1 MKRTS
6 LLELLLEKNISHN
19 VFSEEIVPR
28 GAKANGPHERPVQGV
43 LPSTAGSAVTNFS
56 SGVGQ

>member
-19 VFSEEIVPR
+19 VLQKQTDR
-28 GAKANGPHERPVQGV
+28 MERPVQGV
-43 LPSTAGSAVTNFS
+43 LPSRAGSVVTNFS